1 MQPTDPFGWAGA
13 TLDNKVAI
21 ESVVG
26 EGGFGVVYRGV
37 HLGFELPVA
46 VKCLRLPPGVG
57 AQERERLLAQFR
69 AEARLL
75 HRLSRRTASIVQA
88 LDIGAASSPRG
99 PWTPYI
105 VMEWLEGETLASNLR
120 RRRASGE
127 GPRGLDDAIRL
138 LAPAAAA
145 LAIAHEEKVSHR
157 DVKPANLFLAASGA
171 STTLKILDFG
181 IAKVLSEATLQSGQR
196 TQPGTALPPFTPQ
209 YGAPEQFSGRFGP
222 TGPWTDV
229 FAMALVLLEVASGQA
244 GLAGD
249 DVIQLYTAAVEES
262 SRPSLAARGVRAS
275 PAVEAVLS
283 RALAPSPRLRF
294 RDLGEMWAALTAAQG
309 ASTSSLPPA
318 PPGSAASARGEPPG
332 WDLQRTAPAA
342 PATGENRVCTVM
354 FVDLAEATALSARLA
369 PEDVKEIVDRCFAA
383 VKEQVEAMGGLV
395 EELPGGDQAMA
406 LFGVP
411 RATDNDAERAVHA
424 ALRVQ
429 AALAR
434 AALPRAL
441 RGARLSAR
449 IGITT
454 GRVFAE
460 PAGGGARPRF
470 TVLGEAVTTARS
482 LQQTAPKGAIA
493 IGRDT
498 YRLVVNRFEI
508 EPLAPVE
515 VAGRSEALPAYQVRG
530 PAGLRPV
537 MAISDFHGVD
547 TKLVGR
553 AAEMQRLT
561 EALETVLSEQ
571 RACLVT
577 LVGAPGVGRTRVL
590 AGLFARLILRREE
603 DLVVM
608 VAQASPLLRST
619 SYGLVASMIRRRFE
633 IGEGDPLGVVMRK
646 LRRGM
651 RWLRLRGALRRSAEE
666 RELGRARGEAAPR
679 ASAEGLEPADLEDAL
694 RQVAAILG
702 AREADEAA
710 TVALDEAGNPARQR
724 IFAAVARLLR
734 FAADT
739 APIAILCD
747 DIQWADGASLDLIE
761 DLLVRAEDLPV
772 LAVCAARPELFE
784 RLPAWGEGK
793 AGHVRVDLA
802 PLPRRHMEE
811 MVRDWLRRVPALSP
825 AVVRTLADRA
835 EGHPLTLAET
845 LHLLVDAGVI
855 EPRGEEPW
863 AIREEQLGELALA
876 LPTTVQG
883 IVQAR
888 LDRLEAEPR
897 SMLAQAAVVG
907 RTFWEGALERLQR
920 PEPGGAPEAAPA
932 ELLAQLRHRQLIR
945 PRESAMF
952 PGEREYVFA
961 ESAMYEVAYEMLSV
975 KVRRPLHL
983 VIARWLEERAS
994 GSAGH
999 ALLALHYDRG
1009 GDARRAAAA
1018 YVRAAA
1024 HAASLGENA
1033 EALRQLER
1041 ARDLHDEVL
1050 EEGGAGGDGGR
1061 GGDARGGERGGGDER
1076 GGEQGGGDGRG
1087 GEQGGGEGEGR
1098 GIPWRESVR
1107 LRLDLGDVLRRLG
1120 RLDEAE
1126 RTYEEARARIVRPA
1140 RRGGA
1145 PRPGEQADAADAL
1158 RFEARVDHRLA
1169 LVHKVRGATAEARP
1183 LVERAIARAKEAG
1196 AVEETPAMYALLA
1209 FLHRRERRPDASWAA
1224 AREGLRVCRKIER
1237 HDERWQE
1244 NVAQLLFGVGASL
1257 FGRGRLVGAERSY
1270 RQAARVISEAT
1281 SPYLAGIALNGV
1293 GAMRFMQG
1301 DRTGARAIYLRALRL
1316 KERAGD
1322 LHQIAVTCTNLAEVE
1337 LQLKE
1342 FPAALEHARRAVR
1355 LSEQARA
1362 GSDLAAMY
1370 RNLADVLLAAGE
1382 LEEALTTGRKA
1393 LATAEVAGRVY
1404 LSEAALTL
1412 ARACARAAND
1422 PSSDAGLRARAAEA
1436 AGALRASLSA
1446 HFTEGELRQRAEECE
1461 RILEHG
1467 IAKAD

>member
-1 MQPTDPFGWAGA
+1 MQPTDPFGWVGA
-13 TLDNKVAI
+13 TLDHKVAI
-21 ESVVG
+21 ESVAG

-46 VKCLRLPPGVG
+46 VKCLRIPPGVG
-57 AQERERLLAQFR
+57 APERQRLLSQFR

-88 LDIGAASSPRG
+88 LDIGAATAPNG
-99 PWTPYI
+99 QWTPYI
-105 VMEWLEGETLASNLR
+105 VMEWLEGETLAGDLR
-120 RRRASGE
+120 RRGAAGE
-127 GPRGLDDAIRL
+127 GPRGVGDAIRL
-138 LAPAAAA
+138 LAPAAGA

-157 DVKPANLFLAASGA
+157 DVKPANLFLASSGS

-181 IAKVLSEATLQSGQR
+181 IAKVLSEATLQGGLR
-196 TQPGTALPPFTPQ
+196 TQPGTALPPFTPH
-209 YGAPEQFSGRFGP
+209 YGAPEQFSGRFGA

-229 FAMALVLLEVASGQA
+229 FAMALVLIEVASGQP

-275 PAVEAVLS
+275 PALEAVLS

-294 RDLGEMWAALTAAQG
+294 RDMGEMWAALTSTVDAP
-309 ASTSSLPPA
+309 ASSSFPP
-318 PPGSAASARGEPPG
+318 ASARGEPPS

-342 PATGENRVCTVM
+342 PAAGENRVCTVM
-354 FVDLAEATALSARLA
+354 FVDLAEATALSVRLA

-395 EELPGGDQAMA
+395 EELPGGDRAMA

-429 AALAR
+429 AAIGR
-434 AALPRAL
+434 VALPRAL
-441 RGARLSAR
+441 RGSRLTAR

-460 PAGGGARPRF
+460 AAGGGTRPRF
-470 TVLGEAVTTARS
+470 TVLGEAVNTARS

-498 YRLVVNRFEI
+498 YRQVVNLFEV
-508 EPLAPVE
+508 EPLAPIE
-515 VAGRSEALPAYQVRG
+515 VAGRSEVLPVYKVRG
-530 PAGLRPV
+530 PVAYRPV
-537 MAISDFHGVD
+537 MALSEFHGVD
-547 TKLVGR
+547 TRLVGR

-561 EALETVLSEQ
+561 DALETTLSER

-577 LVGAPGVGRTRVL
+577 LVGPPGVGRSRVL
-590 AGLFARLILRREE
+590 AGLFASVILRREE
-603 DLVVM
+603 DFVVM
-608 VAQASPLLRST
+608 VAQSSPLLRST
-619 SYGLVASMIRRRFE
+619 SYGLIASMIRRRFE
-633 IGEGDPLGVVMRK
+633 IAETDAPGVVMSK

-651 RWLRLRGALRRSAEE
+651 RWLKVRGALRRSREE
-666 RELGRARGEAAPR
+666 REGARGQEASPR
-679 ASAEGLEPADLEDAL
+679 HAFTEGLEPADLEDAL

-702 AREADEAA
+702 ARGADETAPMA
-710 TVALDEAGNPARQR
+710 IDEAGNPARQR

-734 FAADT
+734 FVADA
-739 APIAILCD
+739 APIVILCD
-747 DIQWADGASLDLIE
+747 DIQWADGASLDLIDE
-761 DLLVRAEDLPV
+761 LLVRAEDLPV
-772 LAVCAARPELFE
+772 LAVCAARPELLE
-784 RLPAWGEGK
+784 RLPAWGQGK
-793 AGHVRVDLA
+793 GGHLRVDLA
-802 PLPRRHMEE
+802 PLARRHMEE
-811 MVRDWLRRVPALSP
+811 MVRDWLRRVPGLSP

-855 EPRGEEPW
+855 EPRGEGPW
-863 AIREEQLGELALA
+863 VIREEQLGELALA

-888 LDRLEAEPR
+888 LDRLEVEPR

-920 PEPGGAPEAAPA
+920 PELGGAPGSAPDAAPA
-932 ELLAQLRHRQLIR
+932 ELLARLRHRQLIR
-945 PRESAMF
+945 PREPAMF

-994 GSAGH
+994 GSAGN

-1018 YVRAAA
+1018 YARAAA

-1050 EEGGAGGDGGR
+1050 EEGGAGGGGADE
-1061 GGDARGGERGGGDER
+1061 GAGGEETRE
-1076 GGEQGGGDGRG
+1076 
-1087 GEQGGGEGEGR
+1087 EGEGR

-1126 RTYEEARARIVRPA
+1126 RAYEEARARI
-1140 RRGGA
+1140 GGA
-1145 PRPGEQADAADAL
+1145 ALGEGAAGDPGEAADAL

-1169 LVHKVRGATAEARP
+1169 LVHKVRGATREARP
-1183 LVERAIARAKEAG
+1183 LVERAIARANEAG

-1224 AREGLRVCRKIER
+1224 AREGLRVCRGIER

-1244 NVAQLLFGVGASL
+1244 NVTQLLFGVAAAL
-1257 FGRGRLVGAERSY
+1257 FGRGKLVGAERSY
-1270 RQAARVISEAT
+1270 RQAARMISESAN
-1281 SPYLAGIALNGV
+1281 PYLAGIALNGV
-1293 GAMRFMQG
+1293 GAMRYSVG
-1301 DRTGARAIYLRALRL
+1301 DWSGARAIFLRALRL

-1322 LHQIAVTCTNLAEVE
+1322 LHQIAVAYSNLAEVE
-1337 LQLKE
+1337 ILLKE
-1342 FPAALEHARRAVR
+1342 FPAALEHARRSVH
-1355 LSEQARA
+1355 LGEQARA
-1362 GSDLAAMY
+1362 GSDLAEMY
-1370 RNLADVLLAAGE
+1370 RNLAAVSLAAGQ
-1382 LEEALTTGRKA
+1382 LEEAMTAGRKA
-1393 LATAEVAGRVY
+1393 LAIAEETGRVY
-1404 LSEAALTL
+1404 LGEAALTL
-1412 ARACARAAND
+1412 ARVCARAA
-1422 PSSDAGLRARAAEA
+1422 SDAPPNSAVRARAAEA
-1436 AGALRASLSA
+1436 VEALRVSLKV
-1446 HFTEGELRQRAEECE
+1446 HFNEGDLQRKAEECAA
-1461 RILEHG
+1461 ILAQG
-1467 IAKAD
+1467 FAGVD

>member
-1 MQPTDPFGWAGA
+1 MQLIDPFGWVGS
-13 TLDNKVAI
+13 TLDTKVAI
-21 ESVVG
+21 ESVAG

-46 VKCLRLPPGVG
+46 VKCLRIPPGVG
-57 AQERERLLAQFR
+57 AQDRQRLLAQFR

-75 HRLSRRTASIVQA
+75 HRLSRRTAGIVQA
-88 LDIGAASSPRG
+88 LDIGAATAPSG
-99 PWTPYI
+99 QWTPYI
-105 VMEWLEGETLASNLR
+105 VMEWLEGETLADDLK
-120 RRRASGE
+120 RRRAAGE
-127 GPRGLDDAIRL
+127 EPRGIGEAIRL
-138 LAPAAAA
+138 LAPAAGA

-157 DVKPANLFLAASGA
+157 DVKPANLFLARSGS

-181 IAKVLSEATLQSGQR
+181 IAKVLSEATLRGTLG
-196 TQPGTALPPFTPQ
+196 TQPGTALAPFTPQ

-229 FAMALVLLEVASGQA
+229 FAMALVLIEVASGQP

-262 SRPSLAARGVRAS
+262 RRPSLAARGVSAS
-275 PAVEAVLS
+275 PALEAVLS
-283 RALAPSPRLRF
+283 RALAPSSRLRF
-294 RDLGEMWAALTAAQG
+294 RDLGEMWAALTATLDAP
-309 ASTSSLPPA
+309 ASSSFPP
-318 PPGSAASARGEPPG
+318 ASARGEPPS
-332 WDLQRTAPAA
+332 WDMQRTAPAT
-342 PATGENRVCTVM
+342 PAAGENRVCTVM
-354 FVDLAEATALSARLA
+354 FVDLAEAAALSARLA

-395 EELPGGDQAMA
+395 EELPGGDRAMA

-429 AALAR
+429 AAIGR
-434 AALPRAL
+434 VALPRAL
-441 RGARLSAR
+441 RGARISAR

-460 PAGGGARPRF
+460 AAGGGTRPRF
-470 TVLGEAVTTARS
+470 TVLGEAVNTARS

-498 YRLVVNRFEI
+498 YRQVVNLFEV
-508 EPLAPVE
+508 EPLAPIE
-515 VAGRSEALPAYQVRG
+515 VAGRSEVLPVYQVRG
-530 PAGLRPV
+530 PVAFRPV
-537 MAISDFHGVD
+537 MALSDFHGVD
-547 TKLVGR
+547 TRLVGR
-553 AAEMQRLT
+553 AAETQRLGD
-561 EALETVLSEQ
+561 ALETVLSER

-577 LVGAPGVGRTRVL
+577 LLGPPGVGRSRVL
-590 AGLFARLILRREE
+590 AGLFASVILRREE
-603 DLVVM
+603 DFVVM
-608 VAQASPLLRST
+608 VAQSSPLLRST
-619 SYGLVASMIRRRFE
+619 SYGLVASMIRRRFGIAE
-633 IGEGDPLGVVMRK
+633 TDAPGVVMGK

-651 RWLRLRGALRRSAEE
+651 RWLKVRGAQRRSREE
-666 RELGRARGEAAPR
+666 REREGARGQETSPR
-679 ASAEGLEPADLEDAL
+679 HAFSEGLEPADLDDAL
-694 RQVAAILG
+694 HQMAVILG
-702 AREADEAA
+702 ARGADETAPMG
-710 TVALDEAGNPARQR
+710 LDDAGNPARQR

-734 FAADT
+734 FVADA
-739 APIAILCD
+739 APIVILCD
-747 DIQWADGASLDLIE
+747 DIQWADGASLDLIDE
-761 DLLVRAEDLPV
+761 LLVRAEDLPV
-772 LAVCAARPELFE
+772 LAVCAARPELLE
-784 RLPAWGEGK
+784 RLPAWGQGK
-793 AGHVRVDLA
+793 AGHLRVDLA
-802 PLPRRHMEE
+802 PLARRHMEE
-811 MVRDWLRRVPALSP
+811 MVRDWLRRVPGLSP
-825 AVVRTLADRA
+825 SVVRTLADRA

-845 LHLLVDAGVI
+845 LHLLVDEGVI
-855 EPRGEEPW
+855 EPRSEAPW
-863 AIREEQLGELALA
+863 TLREEQLGELALA

-920 PEPGGAPEAAPA
+920 PEQPGGAPEAAPA

-994 GSAGH
+994 GSAGN

-1050 EEGGAGGDGGR
+1050 EEGGAGGEG
-1061 GGDARGGERGGGDER
+1061 AGEGAW
-1076 GGEQGGGDGRG
+1076 GEETRD
-1087 GEQGGGEGEGR
+1087 EGEGR
-1098 GIPWRESVR
+1098 AIAWRESVR

-1120 RLDEAE
+1120 RLDDAE
-1126 RTYEEARARIVRPA
+1126 RAYEEARARIARPQE
-1140 RRGGA
+1140 RGGA
-1145 PRPGEQADAADAL
+1145 PEDRGEAADAL

-1169 LVHKVRGATAEARP
+1169 LVHKVRGATKEARP
-1183 LVERAIARAKEAG
+1183 LVERAIARAREAG
-1196 AVEETPAMYALLA
+1196 AEEETPAMYALLA

-1224 AREGLRVCRKIER
+1224 AREGLRVCRRIER

-1244 NVAQLLFGVGASL
+1244 NVTQLLFGVAAAL
-1257 FGRGRLVGAERSY
+1257 FGRGKLVGAERSY
-1270 RQAARVISEAT
+1270 RQAARMISESAN
-1281 SPYLAGIALNGV
+1281 PYLAGIALNGV
-1293 GAMRFMQG
+1293 GAMRFMMG

-1322 LHQIAVTCTNLAEVE
+1322 LHQIAVTCSNLAEAE
-1337 LQLKE
+1337 LLLQEL
-1342 FPAALEHARRAVR
+1342 PAALEHARRAVR
-1355 LSEQARA
+1355 LSEQTRA

-1382 LEEALTTGRKA
+1382 LEEALATGRKA
-1393 LATAEVAGRVY
+1393 LSTAEVAGRVY
-1404 LSEAALTL
+1404 LGEAALTL
-1412 ARACARAAND
+1412 ARTCARAAND
-1422 PSSDAGLRARAAEA
+1422 PASDAVLRARAVEA
-1436 AGALRASLSA
+1436 TEVLRASLSG
-1446 HFTEGELRQRAEECE
+1446 HFTEGDLRQKAEECE
-1461 RILEHG
+1461 RILAQG
-1467 IAKAD
+1467 LASAS

>member
-1 MQPTDPFGWAGA
+1 MQPTDPFGWVGA
-13 TLDNKVAI
+13 TLDHKVAI
-21 ESVVG
+21 ESVAG

-46 VKCLRLPPGVG
+46 VKCLRIPPGVG
-57 AQERERLLAQFR
+57 AEERKRLLSQFR

-75 HRLSRRTASIVQA
+75 HRLSQRTASIVQA
-88 LDIGAASSPRG
+88 LDIGAATAPSG
-99 PWTPYI
+99 QWTPYI
-105 VMEWLEGETLASNLR
+105 VMEWLEGETLASDLR
-120 RRRASGE
+120 RRYTAGE
-127 GPRGLDDAIRL
+127 GPRGVGEAIRL

-157 DVKPANLFLAASGA
+157 DVKPANLFLARSGSSA
-171 STTLKILDFG
+171 TLKILDFG
-181 IAKVLSEATLQSGQR
+181 IAKVISEATLQGGLG
-196 TQPGTALPPFTPQ
+196 TQPGTAMPPFTPQ

-229 FAMALVLLEVASGQA
+229 FAMALVFLEVASGQA

-249 DVIQLYTAAVEES
+249 DVIQLYTAAVEAS
-262 SRPSLAARGVRAS
+262 SRPSLAARGVGAS
-275 PAVEAVLS
+275 PALEAVLS

-294 RDLGEMWAALTAAQG
+294 RDVGEMWAALTAALG
-309 ASTSSLPPA
+309 AQASPS
-318 PPGSAASARGEPPG
+318 GAASAPGEPPS
-332 WDLQRTAPAA
+332 WELQRTALAA
-342 PATGENRVCTVM
+342 PAAGENRVCTVM

-383 VKEQVEAMGGLV
+383 VREQVEAMGGLV
-395 EELPGGDQAMA
+395 EELPGGDRAMA

-429 AALAR
+429 AAIGR
-434 AALPRAL
+434 VALPRAL

-460 PAGGGARPRF
+460 PAGGGTRPRF
-470 TVLGEAVTTARS
+470 TVLGEAVNTARS

-498 YRLVVNRFEI
+498 YRQVVNLFEV
-508 EPLAPVE
+508 EPLAPIE
-515 VAGRSEALPAYQVRG
+515 VAGRGEMLPVYKVRG
-530 PAGLRPV
+530 AVAFRPV
-537 MAISDFHGVD
+537 MALSDFHGVD

-553 AAEMQRLT
+553 AAEMQRLND
-561 EALETVLSEQ
+561 ALETMLSER

-577 LVGAPGVGRTRVL
+577 LIGAPGVGRSRML
-590 AGLFARLILRREE
+590 AGLFSSVILRREE
-603 DLVVM
+603 DFVVM
-608 VAQASPLLRST
+608 VAQSSPLLRST

-633 IGEGDPLGVVMRK
+633 IAETDAPAAVMRK

-651 RWLRLRGALRRSAEE
+651 RWLRRRGAMRRSGEGQERGRE
-666 RELGRARGEAAPR
+666 REMAWEAPPARAFT
-679 ASAEGLEPADLEDAL
+679 EGLDAADLEDAL

-702 AREADEAA
+702 ARSADETAP
-710 TVALDEAGNPARQR
+710 VGLDDAGNPARQR

-734 FAADT
+734 FVADA
-739 APIAILCD
+739 APIVILCD
-747 DIQWADGASLDLIE
+747 DIQWADGASLDLMDE
-761 DLLVRAEDLPV
+761 LLVRAEDLPV
-772 LAVCAARPELFE
+772 LAVCAARPELLE
-784 RLPAWGEGK
+784 RLPAWGQGK
-793 AGHVRVDLA
+793 AGHLRVDLA
-802 PLPRRHMEE
+802 PLARRHTEE
-811 MVRDWLRRVPALSP
+811 MVRDWLRRAPALSTSML
-825 AVVRTLADRA
+825 RTLADRA

-855 EPRGEEPW
+855 EPRGEEAW
-863 AIREEQLGELALA
+863 FVREEQLGELALPA
-876 LPTTVQG
+876 TVQG

-907 RTFWEGALERLQR
+907 RTFWEGALERLHR
-920 PEPGGAPEAAPA
+920 PEPSGAPGSAPEAAPA

-994 GSAGH
+994 GSAGD

-1018 YVRAAA
+1018 YARAAA

-1041 ARDLHDEVL
+1041 ARELHDEVL
-1050 EEGGAGGDGGR
+1050 EECAAAGSGR
-1061 GGDARGGERGGGDER
+1061 GGGEETQAER
-1076 GGEQGGGDGRG
+1076 
-1087 GEQGGGEGEGR
+1087 EGA
-1098 GIPWRESVR
+1098 GIPWRESAR

-1126 RTYEEARARIVRPA
+1126 RAYEEARARIARPA
-1140 RRGGA
+1140 GRGGGA
-1145 PRPGEQADAADAL
+1145 GAQAERADAL

-1169 LVHKVRGATAEARP
+1169 LVQKVRGATKAARP
-1183 LVERAIARAKEAG
+1183 LVERAIARATEAG
-1196 AVEETPAMYALLA
+1196 ALEETPAMYALLA
-1209 FLHRRERRPDASWAA
+1209 FLHRRERRPDESWKA
-1224 AREGLRVCRKIER
+1224 AREGLRVCRRIER

-1244 NVAQLLFGVGASL
+1244 NVTQLLFGVAAAL
-1257 FGRGRLVGAERSY
+1257 FGRGRMVGAERSY
-1270 RQAARVISEAT
+1270 RQASRMISESA

-1293 GAMRFMQG
+1293 GAMRFMRG
-1301 DRTGARAIYLRALRL
+1301 DATGSRAIYLRALRL

-1322 LHQIAVTCTNLAEVE
+1322 LHQIAVTCSNLAEVE
-1337 LQLKE
+1337 LLLKE

-1355 LSEQARA
+1355 LSEQAGA

-1382 LEEALTTGRKA
+1382 LEEALTAGSKA
-1393 LATAEVAGRVY
+1393 LATAEVSGRVY
-1404 LSEAALTL
+1404 LGEAALTF

-1422 PSSDAGLRARAAEA
+1422 PSSDAALRTRAVEA
-1436 AGALRASLSA
+1436 TEALRASLSA
-1446 HFTEGELRQRAEECE
+1446 HFTEGDLRQKAEECG
-1461 RILEHG
+1461 RILAQGLARAE
-1467 IAKAD
+1467 

>member
-1 MQPTDPFGWAGA
+1 MQLTDPFGWVGS
-13 TLDNKVAI
+13 TLDTKVAI
-21 ESVVG
+21 ESVAG

-46 VKCLRLPPGVG
+46 VKCLRIPPGLG
-57 AQERERLLAQFR
+57 AQDRQALLAQFR

-88 LDIGAASSPRG
+88 LDIGAATAPG
-99 PWTPYI
+99 GQWTPYI
-105 VMEWLEGETLASNLR
+105 VMEWLEGETLAGDLR
-120 RRRASGE
+120 RLRAAGE
-127 GPRGLDDAIRL
+127 EPRGIGEAIRL
-138 LAPAAAA
+138 LAPAAGA

-157 DVKPANLFLAASGA
+157 DVKPANLFLARSGS

-181 IAKVLSEATLQSGQR
+181 IAKVLSEATLQGTLG

-229 FAMALVLLEVASGQA
+229 FAMALVLIEVASGQA
-244 GLAGD
+244 GLAGG

-262 SRPSLAARGVRAS
+262 SRPSLAARGVSAS
-275 PAVEAVLS
+275 PALEAVLS

-294 RDLGEMWAALTAAQG
+294 RDMGEMWAALTATVDARTSSSWP
-309 ASTSSLPPA
+309 ASTK
-318 PPGSAASARGEPPG
+318 GEPPSV
-332 WDLQRTAPAA
+332 DLQRTAPAA

-354 FVDLAEATALSARLA
+354 FVDLTEVTALSARLA
-369 PEDVKEIVDRCFAA
+369 PEDVKEIVDRCFTA
-383 VKEQVEAMGGLV
+383 VKEQVEAMGGLL

-424 ALRVQ
+424 ALRAQ
-429 AALAR
+429 AAIGR
-434 AALPRAL
+434 VALPRAL
-441 RGARLSAR
+441 RGSRLSAR

-470 TVLGEAVTTARS
+470 TALGEAVNTARS
-482 LQQTAPKGAIA
+482 LQLTAPKGAIA

-498 YRLVVNRFEI
+498 YRQIVNLFDV

-515 VAGRSEALPAYQVRG
+515 VAGRSEVLPVYRVRG
-530 PAGLRPV
+530 PIAFRPA
-537 MAISDFHGVD
+537 MAVSDFHGVH

-561 EALETVLSEQ
+561 DALETMLSER

-577 LVGAPGVGRTRVL
+577 LVGAPGVGRSRML
-590 AGLFARLILRREE
+590 AGLFASVILRGEE
-603 DLVVM
+603 DFVVM
-608 VAQASPLLRST
+608 VAQSSPLLAST

-633 IGEGDPLGVVMRK
+633 IAETDAPSVVTRK

-651 RWLRLRGALRRSAEE
+651 RWLRLRGAQRRS
-666 RELGRARGEAAPR
+666 REDGDRARERDTSPPR
-679 ASAEGLEPADLEDAL
+679 AFAEGLDPADLDDAL
-694 RQVAAILG
+694 RQAAAILG
-702 AREADEAA
+702 ARGADETAP
-710 TVALDEAGNPARQR
+710 VALDEAGNPARQR
-724 IFAAVARLLR
+724 IFAAIARLLR
-734 FAADT
+734 FAADA
-739 APIAILCD
+739 APIVILCD
-747 DIQWADGASLDLIE
+747 DLQWADGASLDLLD
-761 DLLVRAEDLPV
+761 DLLVRAEDLPL

-784 RLPAWGEGK
+784 RLPAWGQGRP
-793 AGHVRVDLA
+793 GHLRVDLA

-811 MVRDWLRRVPALSP
+811 MVRDWLRRAPGLSP
-825 AVVRTLADRA
+825 SVVRTLADRA

-845 LHLLVDAGVI
+845 LHLLVDVGVI
-855 EPRGEEPW
+855 EPRGEEAW
-863 AIREEQLGELALA
+863 AVREAQLGELALPA
-876 LPTTVQG
+876 TVQG

-888 LDRLEAEPR
+888 LDRLEAAPR

-994 GSAGH
+994 GSAGN

-1024 HAASLGENA
+1024 HAASVGENA

-1050 EEGGAGGDGGR
+1050 EEGGAGGR
-1061 GGDARGGERGGGDER
+1061 RGGG
-1076 GGEQGGGDGRG
+1076 GE
-1087 GEQGGGEGEGR
+1087 EAEGKGKGR

-1126 RTYEEARARIVRPA
+1126 RAYEEARARIAGPA

-1145 PRPGEQADAADAL
+1145 PGDPGDAADAL

-1169 LVHKVRGATAEARP
+1169 LVHKVRGTTKEARP
-1183 LVERAIARAKEAG
+1183 LVERAIARAKEAR

-1209 FLHRRERRPDASWAA
+1209 FLHRRERRPEASWEA
-1224 AREGLRVCRKIER
+1224 AREGLRVCRSIER

-1244 NVAQLLFGVGASL
+1244 NVTQLLFGLGASL

-1293 GAMRFMQG
+1293 GAMRFMRG

-1322 LHQIAVTCTNLAEVE
+1322 LHQIAVTCSNLAEAE

-1382 LEEALTTGRKA
+1382 IEEALETGRKA
-1393 LATAEVAGRVY
+1393 LATAEVAGHVY
-1404 LSEAALTL
+1404 LAEASLTL
-1412 ARACARAAND
+1412 ARACARASGD
-1422 PSSDAGLRARAAEA
+1422 PSSDAALRARAAEA
-1436 AGALRASLSA
+1436 AETLRASLSA
-1446 HFTEGELRQRAEECE
+1446 HFTEGDLRQKAEECE
-1461 RILEHG
+1461 RILAQG
-1467 IAKAD
+1467 PAKTGQQAERSW

>member
-1 MQPTDPFGWAGA
+1 MQPTDPFGWVGA

-21 ESVVG
+21 ESVAG

-46 VKCLRLPPGVG
+46 VKCLRIPPGVG
-57 AQERERLLAQFR
+57 AQERERLLSQFR

-88 LDIGAASSPRG
+88 LDIGAATAPNG
-99 PWTPYI
+99 QWTPYI
-105 VMEWLEGETLASNLR
+105 VMEWLEGETLASDLR
-120 RRRASGE
+120 RRRAAGE
-127 GPRGLDDAIRL
+127 APRGVGDAIRL
-138 LAPAAAA
+138 LAPAAGA

-157 DVKPANLFLAASGA
+157 DVKPANLFLASSGS

-181 IAKVLSEATLQSGQR
+181 IAKVLSEATLQGGLR

-209 YGAPEQFSGRFGP
+209 YGAPEQFSGRFGA

-229 FAMALVLLEVASGQA
+229 FAMALVLIEVASGQP

-262 SRPSLAARGVRAS
+262 SRPSLAARGVSAS
-275 PAVEAVLS
+275 PALEAVLS

-294 RDLGEMWAALTAAQG
+294 RDMGEMWAALTATLDAP
-309 ASTSSLPPA
+309 ASSSFPP
-318 PPGSAASARGEPPG
+318 ASARGEPPS
-332 WDLQRTAPAA
+332 WDLQRTAPAT

-354 FVDLAEATALSARLA
+354 FVDLAEAAALSARLA
-369 PEDVKEIVDRCFAA
+369 PEDVKEIVDRCFVA

-395 EELPGGDQAMA
+395 EEIPGGDRAMA

-429 AALAR
+429 AAIGR
-434 AALPRAL
+434 VALPRAL

-470 TVLGEAVTTARS
+470 TVLGEAVNAARS

-498 YRLVVNRFEI
+498 YRQVVNLFEV

-515 VAGRSEALPAYQVRG
+515 VAGRSEVLPVYRVRG
-530 PAGLRPV
+530 PIAFRPV
-537 MAISDFHGVD
+537 MALSDFHGVD
-547 TKLVGR
+547 TRLVGR

-561 EALETVLSEQ
+561 DALETTLSE
-571 RACLVT
+571 RKACLVT
-577 LVGAPGVGRTRVL
+577 LLGAPGVGRSRML
-590 AGLFARLILRREE
+590 AGLFSSVILRREE
-603 DLVVM
+603 DFVVM
-608 VAQASPLLRST
+608 VAQSSPLLRST

-633 IGEGDPLGVVMRK
+633 IAETDAPAVVMRK

-651 RWLRLRGALRRSAEE
+651 RWLRRRGALRRSAEGQERGRE
-666 RELGRARGEAAPR
+666 RELVWETPPARAFT
-679 ASAEGLEPADLEDAL
+679 EGLDAADLEDAL

-702 AREADEAA
+702 ARSADETAP
-710 TVALDEAGNPARQR
+710 VGLDDAGNPARQR

-734 FAADT
+734 FVADA
-739 APIAILCD
+739 APIVILCD
-747 DIQWADGASLDLIE
+747 DIQWADGASLDLMDE
-761 DLLVRAEDLPV
+761 LLVRAEDLPV
-772 LAVCAARPELFE
+772 LAVCAARPELLE
-784 RLPAWGEGK
+784 RLPSWGQGK
-793 AGHVRVDLA
+793 AGHLRVDLA
-802 PLPRRHMEE
+802 PLARRHTEE
-811 MVRDWLRRVPALSP
+811 MVRDWLRRAPGLSSSM
-825 AVVRTLADRA
+825 VRTLADRA

-855 EPRGEEPW
+855 EPRGEEAW
-863 AIREEQLGELALA
+863 VVREEQLGELALPA
-876 LPTTVQG
+876 TVQG

-907 RTFWEGALERLQR
+907 RTFWEGALEGLQR
-920 PEPGGAPEAAPA
+920 PEAAGPPGSGTGAAPA

-983 VIARWLEERAS
+983 VIARWLEDRAS
-994 GSAGH
+994 GSAGN

-1018 YVRAAA
+1018 YARAAA

-1050 EEGGAGGDGGR
+1050 EEGGAGGGGA
-1061 GGDARGGERGGGDER
+1061 GGGAGGEETQ
-1076 GGEQGGGDGRG
+1076 E
-1087 GEQGGGEGEGR
+1087 EGEGR
-1098 GIPWRESVR
+1098 GIPWRESAR

-1126 RTYEEARARIVRPA
+1126 RAYEEARARIAGPA
-1140 RRGGA
+1140 RGEGAAGDRG
-1145 PRPGEQADAADAL
+1145 EAADAL

-1169 LVHKVRGATAEARP
+1169 LVHKVRGATKEARP

-1224 AREGLRVCRKIER
+1224 AREGLRVCRGIER

-1244 NVAQLLFGVGASL
+1244 NVTQLLFGVAAAL
-1257 FGRGRLVGAERSY
+1257 FGRGKLVGAERSY
-1270 RQAARVISEAT
+1270 RQAARMIAESAN
-1281 SPYLAGIALNGV
+1281 PYLAGIALNGV
-1293 GAMRFMQG
+1293 GAMRFMMG

-1322 LHQIAVTCTNLAEVE
+1322 LHQIAVTCSNLAEAE
-1337 LQLKE
+1337 LLLKE

-1382 LEEALTTGRKA
+1382 LEEAVATGRKA
-1393 LATAEVAGRVY
+1393 LSTAEVAGRVY
-1404 LSEAALTL
+1404 LGEAALTL

-1422 PSSDAGLRARAAEA
+1422 PSSDAALRTRAVEA
-1436 AGALRASLSA
+1436 MAALRASLSA
-1446 HFTEGELRQRAEECE
+1446 HFTDGDLRQKAEECE
-1461 RILEHG
+1461 RILAQG
-1467 IAKAD
+1467 LDSVD